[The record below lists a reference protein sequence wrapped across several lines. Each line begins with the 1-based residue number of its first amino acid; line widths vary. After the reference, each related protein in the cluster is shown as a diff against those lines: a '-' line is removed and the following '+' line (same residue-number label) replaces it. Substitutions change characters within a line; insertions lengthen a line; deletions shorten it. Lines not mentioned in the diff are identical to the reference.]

1 MQCIICSQ
9 KMEPD
14 ILGGTYHCAKCG
26 LYRSIFPVTINTS
39 SSIDEKMREDAL
51 KPLRIKN
58 FNKILDACTGSIPP
72 SASILDVGC
81 AHGWFLEAAIKRGCH
96 ATGIEPDKT
105 IAIRAQARGNSIT
118 VGLFPEAV
126 PPRAT
131 YHAIVLNDVLEH
143 LEDLLGVVNALHR
156 HLDGNGR
163 VIINLP
169 VSDGLIFRSARVA
182 ARFGIR
188 GPLSRM
194 WQKGMPS
201 PHLYYFSK
209 ETLSRFMGQHGFALE
224 KSGTLESL
232 SLRGLFE
239 RIRYDRRIGTLE
251 AYTIYSIACLI
262 KLISKLF
269 PKDTRYFIFKKH
281 T

>member
-14 ILGGTYHCAKCG
+14 ILGGTYRCAKCG
-26 LYRSIFPVTINTS
+26 LHRSIFPVAINTS
-39 SSIDEKMREDAL
+39 SSIDEKMREHAL

-81 AHGWFLEAAIKRGCH
+81 AHGWFLEAATKRGYR
-96 ATGIEPDKT
+96 AAGIEPDKK
-105 IAIRAQARGNSIT
+105 IASQTQARGNNVT
-118 VGLFPEAV
+118 VGLFPEAI
-126 PPRAT
+126 PPGAAYR
-131 YHAIVLNDVLEH
+131 AIVFNDVLEH
-143 LEDLLGVVNALHR
+143 LEDLPSVAKALYR
-156 HLDGNGR
+156 HLDDSGR
-163 VIINLP
+163 AIINLP
-169 VSDGLIFRSARVA
+169 VSDGLIFRSARIA
-182 ARFGIR
+182 ARLGIG

-194 WQKGMPS
+194 WQQGMPS

-209 ETLSRFMGQHGFALE
+209 ETLPRFMDQHGFILE
-224 KSGTLESL
+224 KSGSLESL

-239 RIRYDRRIGTLE
+239 RIRYDKRIGTAG
-251 AYTIYSIACLI
+251 AYTVYFIACLV

-269 PKDTRYFIFKKH
+269 PQDTRYFIFKKRI
-281 T
+281 